1 MHQCNNATCKYCEG
15 DTRNCTK
22 CIDSR
27 YGLHKRSN
35 DFFECKRKT
44 AEYVFILPLIVAMV
58 TTVIW
63 WLTIHNKVRI
73 LWRYDIKYGELP
85 SWFLWSIINHYQSFA
100 FMVLFNFF
108 AFQQDQS
115 VIVLFIYFSLM
126 SYVQVS
132 FPLSSG
138 VAVTIYSVIDVF
150 EIGLF
155 YRIWAVYAT
164 IVVFSFISVIFINI
178 EQMSDSLRGRI
189 FANFIKHNFTFIAAS
204 SFVRNGYWFSIASV
218 ILVIP
223 LCLKVLNK
231 WMKAVV
237 HGAPDDLV
245 SSHPFFSNLKFTE
258 YGFLWNMLLWIKR
271 TISSILMWLA
281 ISISD
286 NTVAITE
293 IPSNIVNYLKV
304 IVWLFI
310 FLEGL
315 WMLYIY
321 RVFPYRLKSQNWI
334 EVINQFFLIGAWVY
348 FLINLHSSLDKIF
361 ERGLAIFMFPYSY
374 VIFAIIWLVDKLIYQ
389 NFEGT
394 KIKRKWFRSRRT
406 NLSDNGY
413 LVNLNS
419 ASMDLSMVS
428 Y

>member
-1 MHQCNNATCKYCEG
+1 
-15 DTRNCTK
+15 
-22 CIDSR
+22 
-27 YGLHKRSN
+27 
-35 DFFECKRKT
+35 
-44 AEYVFILPLIVAMV
+44 
-58 TTVIW
+58 
-63 WLTIHNKVRI
+63 
-73 LWRYDIKYGELP
+73 
-85 SWFLWSIINHYQSFA
+85 
-100 FMVLFNFF
+100 
-108 AFQQDQS
+108 

-258 YGFLWNMLLWIKR
+258 YGFL
-271 TISSILMWLA
+271 
-281 ISISD
+281 
-286 NTVAITE
+286 
-293 IPSNIVNYLKV
+293 
-304 IVWLFI
+304 
-310 FLEGL
+310 
-315 WMLYIY
+315 
-321 RVFPYRLKSQNWI
+321 
-334 EVINQFFLIGAWVY
+334 
-348 FLINLHSSLDKIF
+348 
-361 ERGLAIFMFPYSY
+361 
-374 VIFAIIWLVDKLIYQ
+374 
-389 NFEGT
+389 
-394 KIKRKWFRSRRT
+394 
-406 NLSDNGY
+406 
-413 LVNLNS
+413 
-419 ASMDLSMVS
+419 
-428 Y
+428 